1 MIARHLLIVCL
12 IYTSLVTQSSLAAD
26 VVLFGFR
33 PWFPGIVLMACTL
46 LHQGGN
52 SLVWAALLGL
62 SVDCLSGERLGV
74 NVVTATLVAAGM
86 TSLKTEVPVT
96 GTATIVL
103 FVFTGTIGWRVASAT
118 VHCLLAN
125 RMIDGLQILISA
137 SGSGLYTAIV
147 TLGVLLVVQL
157 PRFAIRSRSRST
169 PIALTNRWSML
180 TR

>member
-12 IYTSLVTQSSLAAD
+12 IYTSLVMQTSLAGE

-74 NVVTATLVAAGM
+74 NVVTATLVATGM
-86 TSLKTEVPVT
+86 ISLKTEGRVT

-103 FVFTGTIGWRVASAT
+103 FVFSGSIGWRVAT
-118 VHCLLAN
+118 ETINCLLAN
-125 RMIDGLQILISA
+125 RTADGSLILISA
-137 SGSGLYTAIV
+137 SGSGIYTAIV
-147 TLGVLLVVQL
+147 TLGVLLVARL
-157 PRFAIRSRSRST
+157 PRFAVRSRSRAR